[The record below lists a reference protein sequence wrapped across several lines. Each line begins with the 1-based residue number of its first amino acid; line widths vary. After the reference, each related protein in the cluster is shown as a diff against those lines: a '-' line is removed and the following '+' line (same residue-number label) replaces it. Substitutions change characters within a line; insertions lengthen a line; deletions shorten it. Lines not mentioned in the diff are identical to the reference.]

1 MLINSVALSYTQVVL
16 IVLLSYYPLKLNTLL
31 SDEAKERVIINSP
44 LTRIK
49 TTTLKTDLLKRRG
62 DPSETSTRMT
72 QVYHNIVKIY
82 TAFSQSEKLPYLVK
96 MLYLFVRSHDS
107 QLFVKRHKRGEAGKG
122 SGKVVLDIPMLSRTF
137 KRSIATIK
145 KNLRLALKLGVFWML
160 EIKGDE
166 VRLVYT
172 AFTKL
177 CKALSI
183 SNLGAN
189 YEVNSDESEQ
199 VRTLNIRFI
208 VAQKQRNAQQAAIR
222 STKLNNAK
230 VKGKKLS
237 QRVIKPNRIFEAIST
252 LCDRSKLPQ
261 NKKLSS
267 KKTILS
273 KKTTLRASGIKALK
287 RVRGRFLVVNRS
299 FVPYGVSQE
308 AIATL
313 VNRTPQTIRK
323 HLKAINGLPNVDR
336 YQICVPTNDAI
347 KTQEFWLSHNLGEK
361 HYMRFDGDHNLYVA
375 TTNIYDLE
383 DDASFL
389 LGCNGLRKR
398 VSQYTRKANSPLS
411 LTE

>member
-1 MLINSVALSYTQVVL
+1 
-16 IVLLSYYPLKLNTLL
+16 
-31 SDEAKERVIINSP
+31 
-44 LTRIK
+44 
-49 TTTLKTDLLKRRG
+49 
-62 DPSETSTRMT
+62 MT
-72 QVYHNIVKIY
+72 QVYHNIVKIH

-96 MLYLFVRSHDS
+96 MLYLFVRSRDS
-107 QLFVKRHKRGEAGKG
+107 QLFVKRYKKGEAGKG

-189 YEVNSDESEQ
+189 YEVNSDEFQQ
-199 VRTLNIRFI
+199 VRTLNIRFT

-237 QRVIKPNRIFEAIST
+237 QRVVKPNRIFEAIST
-252 LCDRSKLPQ
+252 LCDRSK
-261 NKKLSS
+261 
-267 KKTILS
+267 
-273 KKTTLRASGIKALK
+273 RASGIKALR

-299 FVPYGVSQE
+299 FAPYGVSQE
-308 AIATL
+308 TIATL

-336 YQICVPTNDAI
+336 YQICIPTNDAI
-347 KTQEFWLSHNLGEK
+347 NTQEFWLDHNLGEK
-361 HYMRFDGDHNLYVA
+361 HYMRFDGDRNLYVVH
-375 TTNIYDLE
+375 TNIYDLE

-389 LGCNGLRKR
+389 LGCDGLRKR
-398 VSQYTRKANSPLS
+398 VSQYTRKANSSLN